1 MELGFTTGDAP
12 ADPNEK
18 AVAPDAR
25 KQSWIAA
32 LGVLF
37 TFSAA
42 SALVQ
47 LLIGLAEA
55 KLNVLNFG
63 SESTSL
69 SSSISHNTNAS
80 VCMLIGL
87 HSVCL
92 TGAGRAPCAVF
103 CCRKAPRCRVCTF
116 SRSSTASLLAS

>member
-1 MELGFTTGDAP
+1 MASAVGTTLELGFTQGDAP
-12 ADPNEK
+12 ADPDEK
-18 AVAPDAR
+18 AVAPDAH

-55 KLNVLNFG
+55 KLNVLQFG
-63 SESTSL
+63 RESAPL
-69 SSSISHNTNAS
+69 SSS
-80 VCMLIGL
+80 M
-87 HSVCL
+87 
-92 TGAGRAPCAVF
+92 
-103 CCRKAPRCRVCTF
+103 
-116 SRSSTASLLAS
+116 